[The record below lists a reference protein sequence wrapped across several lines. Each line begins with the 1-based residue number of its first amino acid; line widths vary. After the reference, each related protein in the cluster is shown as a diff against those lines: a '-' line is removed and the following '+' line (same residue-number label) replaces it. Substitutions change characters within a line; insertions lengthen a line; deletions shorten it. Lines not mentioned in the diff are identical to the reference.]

1 MNDSSGLKV
10 GDEVVVEIGPLAHGG
25 HFIAHSRGRTLLVRH
40 AITGERVRV
49 LVTAVNSKIVR
60 ADAIEVLE
68 ASPDRVVPP
77 CSFFRPSA
85 CGGCDFQHMSMD
97 YQRRAKSMVIADSM
111 RRYAG
116 IPDLV
121 VPVEDLGSGEDGLG
135 WRSRIRWS
143 VDAAGRAGLLANRT
157 HTVIPI
163 DECLIATPG
172 INASRSAGE
181 SFAGAR
187 QVRSIEG
194 SDGRVTTIV
203 DQGEASGPKRS
214 TQLVRGRTWR
224 VDADTFWQVHPRA
237 AEVLVGAVLDLA
249 KPSPGQVWWD
259 LYSGAGLFSAFLGEA
274 VGTTGR
280 VDAVE
285 SAATAIRDARRALH
299 DLPQVQLHETSVEA
313 WIRSQPEAARP
324 DGVLLDPP
332 RAGAGRDLVARI
344 AALSPA
350 VIVYVACDPVA
361 LARDCGTLGELGY
374 RLDGLR
380 AFDTFPMTH
389 HMETVAILR
398 PHKIS

>member
-1 MNDSSGLKV
+1 MNQTSGLKV
-10 GDEVVVEIGPLAHGG
+10 GDELVVEIGPLAHGG
-25 HFIAHSRGRTLLVRH
+25 HFIAHAHGRTLFVRH

-49 LVTAVNSKIVR
+49 RVTAINSKIVR
-60 ADAIEVLE
+60 ADAIEVLD
-68 ASPDRVVPP
+68 ANSDRVPAP
-77 CSFFRPSA
+77 CRFFGPSA
-85 CGGCDFQHMSMD
+85 CGGCDFQHMSID

-111 RRYAG
+111 KRYAG
-116 IPDLV
+116 LPDV
-121 VPVEDLGSGEDGLG
+121 VIPVEDLGGVEGGLG
-135 WRSRIRWS
+135 WRTRIRWS
-143 VDAAGRAGLLANRT
+143 VDPSGRVGLLANRT
-157 HTVIPI
+157 HTVVPI

-172 INASRSAGE
+172 ITASRSAGG
-181 SFAGAR
+181 SFSGAS

-194 SDGRVTTIV
+194 SDGKVTTIV
-203 DQGEASGPKRS
+203 DEELVSGPKRS
-214 TQLVRGRTWR
+214 TQVVRDRTWR

-237 AEVLVGAVLDLA
+237 AEVLVGAVLDLGVPA
-249 KPSPGQVWWD
+249 PGQVWWD

-274 VGTTGR
+274 VGVTGR
-280 VDAVE
+280 VEAVE
-285 SAATAIRDARRALH
+285 SAASAVRDARRALH
-299 DLPQVQLHETSVEA
+299 DLPQVHLHESSVEA
-313 WIRSQPEAARP
+313 WMRAQPEDARP

-332 RAGAGRDLVARI
+332 RAGAGRDLVGRI
-344 AALSPA
+344 AAMRPG